1 MGLKRAGGIKKADDY
16 IIKMS
21 RMKSV
26 QIITAGGENEQVG
39 EEKGHGI
46 FTRHL
51 LLSLNGE
58 ADLDNDNF
66 ITASE
71 IGIFIRPIVSRKTQ
85 NAQTPL
91 FGWISGEG
99 DFIFEKI
106 SN

>member
-1 MGLKRAGGIKKADDY
+1 
-16 IIKMS
+16 
-21 RMKSV
+21 MKSV

-51 LLSLNGE
+51 LMALNGA
-58 ADLDNDNF
+58 ADLDNDSF

-71 IGIFIRPIVSRKTQ
+71 IGTYIRPTVSRRTQ
-85 NAQTPL
+85 NAQTPK

-99 DFIFEKI
+99 DFIFENL